1 MEEGLRIF
9 PHDCQHDH
17 ANEVCPYCQECTF
30 GMVDEGS
37 LQIESA
43 LVLGSTKNTTMDLY
57 YQLILERQER
67 QMQHNELWRFLC
79 GLKEHMQMDRDDF
92 DTRVKQ
98 VTENLIY
105 DRTQDLVKQHM
116 QKYRQ
121 ESFGHTKHQGKAVH
135 DEMYMDISGMVKEIN
150 DDLVN
155 DKLQEVVR
163 QNLERI
169 PGLAMSDIKRVNT
182 ELVKCQG
189 RLDEIEREVST
200 KTKNLNTKLTKC
212 ERRINECV
220 EEQETQSE
228 NNVACKKE
236 ISRWRTQVDMELK
249 KYSEWLSTESP
260 KSRSRR

>member
-1 MEEGLRIF
+1 
-9 PHDCQHDH
+9 
-17 ANEVCPYCQECTF
+17 
-30 GMVDEGS
+30 MVDEGS

-67 QMQHNELWRFLC
+67 QMQHNELWRFLS
-79 GLKEHMQMDRDDF
+79 GLKEQMQMDRDDF

-98 VTENLIY
+98 VTENLIH
-105 DRTQDLVKQHM
+105 DRTKELVKQNM
-116 QKYRQ
+116 QKYKQ
-121 ESFGHTKHQGKAVH
+121 ESFGKVVH
-135 DEMYMDISGMVKEIN
+135 DEMYMDISGMVKEIS

-169 PGLAMSDIKRVNT
+169 PGLVMSDIKRVNT

-220 EEQETQSE
+220 EEQETQSG
-228 NNVACKKE
+228 NNVALKKE

-249 KYSEWLSTESP
+249 KYNEERLPTESP